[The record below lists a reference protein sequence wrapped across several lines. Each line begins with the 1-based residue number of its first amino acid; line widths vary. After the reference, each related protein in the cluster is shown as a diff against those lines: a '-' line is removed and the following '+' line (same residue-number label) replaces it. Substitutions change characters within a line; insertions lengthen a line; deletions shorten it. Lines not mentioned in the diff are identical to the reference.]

1 MPLTKPWE
9 QTLVDL
15 RATFDKGILRLT
27 IDREPSLNALSYD
40 IIEGLTE
47 SILQAAHLDE
57 VRVVAIAGAG
67 DRAFSSGDD
76 MFRMNKIPEPRSQVR
91 FNARTHHAV
100 LIHSMRELRKPVVA
114 LIKGYCVGAGFDIA
128 LACDFRIAADN
139 VSIGDQRPLRAI
151 PSMAGASWFLPR
163 IVGLGR
169 ATDLLMTGR
178 RCNAAEALQIG
189 LVSAVHPLATFDA
202 QAEAF
207 LHALAQMP
215 TFCLGT
221 NKANLNFGL
230 INSLETSLAHEV
242 DRFVVNRRSRDNV
255 EGEASFREKR
265 TPSYTG
271 IPPGPATDDDVP
283 V

>member
-1 MPLTKPWE
+1 MSLTRPWE
-9 QTLVDL
+9 QKLVDL
-15 RATFDKGILRLT
+15 RATFDAGILRLT
-27 IDREPSLNALSYD
+27 ITREPSLNALSYD
-40 IIEGLTE
+40 IIEGLSE
-47 SILQAAHLDE
+47 SILQSAHLDE

-100 LIHSMRELRKPVVA
+100 LIHSMRELRKPIVA

-139 VSIGDQRPLRAI
+139 LSIGDQRPLRAI

-163 IVGLGR
+163 IVGMGR
-169 ATDLLMTGR
+169 ATDLLLSGR
-178 RCNAAEALQIG
+178 RCEAHEALQMG
-189 LVSAVHPLATFDA
+189 LVSSVFPLSEFEEKATD
-202 QAEAF
+202 F
-207 LHALAQMP
+207 LQHLADLP

-230 INSLETSLAHEV
+230 TNSLETALAHEV
-242 DRFVVNRRSRDNV
+242 DRFVVNRRSRDNI

-265 TPSYTG
+265 PPVYTG
-271 IPPGPATDDDVP
+271 APPGPPTSDDVP

>member
-1 MPLTKPWE
+1 MSLTRPWE
-9 QTLVDL
+9 QELVDL
-15 RATFDKGILRLT
+15 RATFDAGILRLT
-27 IDREPSLNALSYD
+27 ISREPSLNALSYD
-40 IIEGLTE
+40 IIEGLNE

-76 MFRMNKIPEPRSQVR
+76 MFRMNEIPEPRSQVR

-100 LIHSMRELRKPVVA
+100 LIHSMRELRKPIVA

-163 IVGLGR
+163 IVGMGR
-169 ATDLLMTGR
+169 AIDLLLTGR
-178 RCNAAEALQIG
+178 RCEAQEAVQMG
-189 LVSAVHPLATFDA
+189 LVSSVFPLSEFEEKATD
-202 QAEAF
+202 F
-207 LHALAQMP
+207 LRHLAGLP

-230 INSLETSLAHEV
+230 TSSLETALAHEV
-242 DRFVVNRRSRDNV
+242 DRFVINRRSRDNI

-265 TPSYTG
+265 PPVYTG
-271 IPPGPATDDDVP
+271 VPPGPPTSDDVP